1 MQEKQK
7 AVTPIPKKKAAVLFL
22 LTIADGISMSFYN
35 SFIALMI
42 TDQYGIPSENVG
54 FYAGLITSAFYLGQ
68 LLSNYPLGW
77 ISDHKGRK
85 PILILGLFTNAV
97 CQLSFGFSSY
107 LWVAIVV
114 RFINGLFNANVPTVK
129 CYVREISDITN
140 QAKMYSIRTIGY
152 ALGGVIG
159 PIIGGVLAEPADGGL
174 IDFDWDFMMEYPYF
188 LSCFLAASFNLVMCI
203 QAFVFLPESL
213 QKKTHAEDID
223 LPEPGRKL
231 MRRSSLNRVQS
242 DNSLDLYML
251 AITPDNASDSDESQD
266 HLTINE
272 SPLHESELNLQEASP
287 LTPKASGLFTQGIIV
302 CVSLY
307 ALSSMFITM
316 TMQIILVWAP
326 QSTEHFGLGLSAT
339 MFGVVS
345 SASAVSPI
353 IFQYFMFARLDKLL
367 GSTFSYRSALCLFF
381 PVIFLLP
388 FITTVDNRVLIG
400 VLLFFG
406 NSAVVTLASW
416 SYASV
421 NMMISNAA
429 PPGS

>member
-1 MQEKQK
+1 MHKP
-7 AVTPIPKKKAAVLFL
+7 TPIPKKKALVLFL
-22 LTIADGISMSFYN
+22 ITVADGISMSFYN

-42 TDQYGIPSENVG
+42 TNQYGVSSENVG

-188 LSCFLAASFNLVMCI
+188 LSCALAASFNLIMCI
-203 QAFVFLPESL
+203 QALVFLPESL
-213 QKKTHAEDID
+213 QKETHAEEID
-223 LPEPGRKL
+223 LERFACNESG
-231 MRRSSLNRVQS
+231 
-242 DNSLDLYML
+242 
-251 AITPDNASDSDESQD
+251 SDSDDRSLDYIVIPESSIQE
-266 HLTINE
+266 T
-272 SPLHESELNLQEASP
+272 ELNLQEDSL
-287 LTPKASGLFTQGIIV
+287 LTPKPSGRIFTQEICV
-302 CVSLY
+302 CVLLY
-307 ALSSMFITM
+307 ALSGMFITM

-339 MFGVVS
+339 MFGVV